1 MSTDGPLRVQDLRR
15 VRGPGRWRFTLTGVS
30 ALLLCAGCAMG
41 SGAPQVPEDHGL
53 TRGIE
58 ALVAGDYA
66 EAGTRLR
73 EVASRCEAGAPG
85 RRAVLL
91 LATAALD
98 PRNPDASP
106 DDGARI
112 AAYYLDL
119 PGAEA
124 GDRTVAETL
133 YLMARGFG
141 VAPGGSVGPD
151 TAAHGAVQG
160 LASRFRACGVAGAES
175 GAGPARPLPELP
187 DTAYPARSL
196 AERDRLAARVAAL
209 EAELRRIRALL
220 QEGVVPDTSRDR
232 L

>member
-1 MSTDGPLRVQDLRR
+1 MSTDGPLRVQDPRR
-15 VRGPGRWRFTLTGVS
+15 LRGPRRGRIVTGVS

-41 SGAPQVPEDHGL
+41 SRAPQVPEEHGL

-58 ALVAGDYA
+58 ALAAGDYA

-73 EVASRCEAGAPG
+73 DVASQCEAGAPG

-106 DDGARI
+106 RDGARL

-124 GDRTVAETL
+124 GDRLVAETL
-133 YLMARGFG
+133 YLLARGFG
-141 VAPGGSVGPD
+141 AAPGDSVQD
-151 TAAHGAVQG
+151 TAAERVVQG
-160 LASRFRACGVAGAES
+160 LAPRFGACRAEVVGE
-175 GAGPARPLPELP
+175 GAGTERPLPTLP
-187 DTAYPARSL
+187 DTAYPSRSL
-196 AERDRLAARVAAL
+196 AERERLAARVTAL

-220 QEGVVPDTSRDR
+220 QEGVVPDTSRDGP
-232 L
+232 